1 MWDTGRMRVYIPAIS
16 SDLVDD
22 RPPITSAF
30 TAVVPPEATGEDAD
44 VLEDAAQTEAAL
56 VSLMRLREA
65 EGVEARRRIVL
76 AADADAATV
85 AVMDPADATS
95 RIAEVAPGQLFW
107 RDVTAILVDGPDA
120 EEAVEAVLAAGDQE
134 EADRA
139 VAALWEHALEWFDI
153 SEREVL
159 LAGPQASGGAPSSTV
174 AGGAEES

>member
-1 MWDTGRMRVYIPAIS
+1 MRVYIPATS
-16 SDLVDD
+16 SDLADD
-22 RPPITSAF
+22 RPPVTSAF

-44 VLEDAAQTEAAL
+44 VLEDSAQTEAAL

-76 AADADAATV
+76 AADADPGTV

-95 RIAEVAPGQLFW
+95 RIAEVAAGQLSW
-107 RDVTAILVDGPDA
+107 SDVTAILVDGPDA
-120 EEAVEAVLAAGDQE
+120 EDAVGAVLAAADQE

-153 SEREVL
+153 SERDLL
-159 LAGPQASGGAPSSTV
+159 LAGPQPSGGASSS
-174 AGGAEES
+174 AGTDPAEEN